1 MFKYILKRLISFVP
15 MIVAISLIAFIV
27 SAIAPGDPVDA
38 LSKAAGSEG
47 GADKQSGTL
56 KKDKQKKRKEL
67 GLDLPLFY
75 LSISNLATSDTLYKI
90 EDRDQRENL
99 ERLTHKYGNWIAV
112 NKYYKSLLNL
122 QRAQQS
128 IDIQAIFEKYPNIDK
143 NKINEE
149 LNQIGFSIIG
159 LLEESRE
166 TLVENKYEIL
176 DKLIINDP
184 YFPSLVKPYKKTKI
198 SFDSL
203 EISKTKWKTF
213 IPSINWYGINSQYHW
228 WVFGDMFHSK
238 KSQRKGII
246 RGDFGVSYKDSQP
259 ISKKIWN
266 KVGISFTLSLLSIF
280 IAYLIS
286 LPLGIF
292 SAINKDSNSEKGI
305 SLILFILYSLPS
317 FFVGTV
323 LLLLF
328 ANPDILL
335 WFPES
340 GIKDPITFNEDWSI
354 FNLERINHQLPYLV
368 LPLITLT
375 YGSFAF
381 LSRIMRVGMIEIV
394 SQDYIRTARAKGL
407 SENKVI
413 FKHALRNSLLP
424 IITVFAAIFPTCIG
438 GSVIIE
444 VIFSI
449 PGMGTEIFNA
459 VLNYDYPMIV
469 SFFTLI
475 GFLTMVGYLVSDIL
489 YAVVDPRISYK

>member
-27 SAIAPGDPVDA
+27 SAIAPGDPVDT

-122 QRAQQS
+122 QKAQQS

-228 WVFGDMFHSK
+228 WV
-238 KSQRKGII
+238 
-246 RGDFGVSYKDSQP
+246 
-259 ISKKIWN
+259 
-266 KVGISFTLSLLSIF
+266 
-280 IAYLIS
+280 
-286 LPLGIF
+286 
-292 SAINKDSNSEKGI
+292 
-305 SLILFILYSLPS
+305 
-317 FFVGTV
+317 
-323 LLLLF
+323 
-328 ANPDILL
+328 
-335 WFPES
+335 
-340 GIKDPITFNEDWSI
+340 
-354 FNLERINHQLPYLV
+354 
-368 LPLITLT
+368 
-375 YGSFAF
+375 
-381 LSRIMRVGMIEIV
+381 
-394 SQDYIRTARAKGL
+394 
-407 SENKVI
+407 
-413 FKHALRNSLLP
+413 
-424 IITVFAAIFPTCIG
+424 
-438 GSVIIE
+438 
-444 VIFSI
+444 
-449 PGMGTEIFNA
+449 
-459 VLNYDYPMIV
+459 
-469 SFFTLI
+469 
-475 GFLTMVGYLVSDIL
+475 
-489 YAVVDPRISYK
+489 